1 MAAEPVRINVSLTG
15 LESTLSALKKYDPE
29 ARKQLFSAVASAT
42 RLIRDDARKS
52 VPSLPV
58 PTGWRNQQGM
68 PTGKGSWQN
77 RTLTRGGKG
86 WPPFEPGNV
95 KRLIK
100 SYNARKRTR
109 KGSIITNRGIVVNA
123 SGEGVIYEFAK
134 KSHQSRNYP
143 WVNSVP
149 FINHLGRMQG
159 GRIIWAAGERRKDEV
174 KTQILDALAVAN
186 TKLQAAFDSVK
197 EGDR

>member
-1 MAAEPVRINVSLTG
+1 MAGNAELRISLTG
-15 LESTLSALKKYDPE
+15 MEETLKALKQYDPD
-29 ARKQLFSAVASAT
+29 ARKQLFTAIASAT
-42 RLIRDDARKS
+42 RLIRDVARRS

-58 PTGWRNQQGM
+58 PTGWRNQRGM
-68 PTGKGSWQN
+68 PKGEGSWQN
-77 RTLTRGGKG
+77 RSLTRGGKG
-86 WPPFEPGNV
+86 WPPFEAGNV

-100 SYNARKRTR
+100 SYMGAKRVA

-134 KSHQSRNYP
+134 KSHRSQKYP
-143 WVNSVP
+143 WINSVP
-149 FINHLGRMQG
+149 FVNHLGSMKG

-174 KTQILDALAVAN
+174 KTQILDALALAN
-186 TKLQAAFDSVK
+186 AKLQTRFDAVK

>member
-1 MAAEPVRINVSLTG
+1 MATERAELKVSLTG
-15 LESTLSALKKYDPE
+15 LESTLTALKKYDPE
-29 ARKQLFSAVASAT
+29 ARKQLFNAIASAT
-42 RLIRDDARKS
+42 RLIRDDARRS

-68 PTGKGSWQN
+68 PKGDGAWQN

-86 WPPFEPGNV
+86 WPPFEASNV

-100 SYNARKRTR
+100 SYMGKKRVS

-134 KSHQSRNYP
+134 KSHRSANYP

-149 FINHLGRMQG
+149 FVNHLGSMQG
-159 GRIIWAAGERRKDEV
+159 GRIIWAAGERRKEEV
-174 KTQILDALAVAN
+174 RTQILDALAVAN
-186 TKLQAAFDSVK
+186 SKLQTAFDSIK

>member
-1 MAAEPVRINVSLTG
+1 MAAEQAELRISLTG
-15 LESTLSALKKYDPE
+15 LEETLKALKQYDPE
-29 ARKQLFSAVASAT
+29 ARKQLFQAVSSAT
-42 RLIRDDARKS
+42 RLIRDDARRS
-52 VPSLPV
+52 VTSLPV
-58 PTGWRNQQGM
+58 PTGWRTQRGM
-68 PTGKGSWQN
+68 PTGEGSWKN

-86 WPPFEPGNV
+86 WPPFDPNNV

-100 SYNARKRTR
+100 SYMGRKRVS

-159 GRIIWAAGERRKDEV
+159 GRIIWAAGERRKEEV

-186 TKLQAAFDSVK
+186 GKLQKAFDSVK

>member
-1 MAAEPVRINVSLTG
+1 MAAEPARINISLTG
-15 LESTLSALKKYDPE
+15 LEETLTALKKYDPE
-29 ARKQLFSAVASAT
+29 ARKQLYSAVALAT
-42 RLIRDDARKS
+42 RMIRDDARKS

-68 PTGKGSWQN
+68 PTGEGSWQN

-86 WPPFEPGNV
+86 WPPFEPNNV
-95 KRLIK
+95 KRFIK
-100 SYNARKRTR
+100 AYMGRKRVS

-134 KSHQSRNYP
+134 HSHKSTKYP

-149 FINHLGRMQG
+149 FINHLGSIKG
-159 GRIIWAAGERRKDEV
+159 GRLIWAAGERRKDEAQ
-174 KTQILDALAVAN
+174 KQILDALAVAN
-186 TKLQAAFDSVK
+186 AKLQTAFDSVK

>member
-1 MAAEPVRINVSLTG
+1 MAAEQAELRVSLTG
-15 LESTLSALKKYDPE
+15 LEETLNALKKYDPE
-29 ARKQLFSAVASAT
+29 ARKQLFGAVATAT
-42 RLIRDDARKS
+42 RLIRDDARRS
-52 VPSLPV
+52 VTSLPV
-58 PTGWRNQQGM
+58 PSGWREQKGM
-68 PTGKGSWQN
+68 PQGDGSWKN
-77 RTLTRGGKG
+77 RSLTRGGKG
-86 WPPFEPGNV
+86 WPPFEPNNV

-100 SYNARKRTR
+100 SYMGRKRVR

-134 KSHQSRNYP
+134 KSHTSRNYP

-159 GRIIWAAGERRKDEV
+159 GRIIWAAGERNKERVRAE
-174 KTQILDALAVAN
+174 ILDALAVAN
-186 TKLQAAFDSVK
+186 SKLQAAFDSVK

>member
-58 PTGWRNQQGM
+58 PTGWRNQHGM

-86 WPPFEPGNV
+86 WPPFE
-95 KRLIK
+95 
-100 SYNARKRTR
+100 
-109 KGSIITNRGIVVNA
+109 
-123 SGEGVIYEFAK
+123 
-134 KSHQSRNYP
+134 
-143 WVNSVP
+143 
-149 FINHLGRMQG
+149 
-159 GRIIWAAGERRKDEV
+159 
-174 KTQILDALAVAN
+174 
-186 TKLQAAFDSVK
+186 
-197 EGDR
+197 